1 MCLLCTKQ
9 ELLQG
14 MDLGVE
20 LLICGTYVS
29 SVLVDQTTL
38 FSKVVVQFPHPLVVV
53 YVLLVLRSSVTSE
66 SLTTSNFQSNV
77 YESNSLGCSGRCL
90 LNFHVYIQHMVCIL
104 VVQSCL
110 TPRTHGLQPAR
121 LLCPRHSPGKNTG
134 VSGLPCPSPGDPPN
148 PGLPNCCQIL
158 YRLNYQGSKAH
169 GDGINTI
176 STSCDSVG
184 WVMLGN

>member
-53 YVLLVLRSSVTSE
+53 YVLPVLRSSVTSE
-66 SLTTSNFQSNV
+66 SLTTSNF
-77 YESNSLGCSGRCL
+77 
-90 LNFHVYIQHMVCIL
+90 
-104 VVQSCL
+104 
-110 TPRTHGLQPAR
+110 
-121 LLCPRHSPGKNTG
+121 
-134 VSGLPCPSPGDPPN
+134 
-148 PGLPNCCQIL
+148 
-158 YRLNYQGSKAH
+158 
-169 GDGINTI
+169 
-176 STSCDSVG
+176 
-184 WVMLGN
+184 